1 MAVTVTSA
9 QRSESLLEALVTWL
23 CDVPDDPFEPDLV
36 IVPTLGVKDWLRSE
50 LAAHLGTTGKRDGV
64 VANVRFQLSGWLN
77 HEAIGLAGDLDP
89 RWNLN
94 HLPWSVLAVL
104 HRSPGK
110 MPGFKGS
117 DQPLSQARHVADLF
131 DRYATHRP
139 AMLRS
144 WLNPNGS
151 GDHDGTVEAVVLDDD
166 HLWQPALFR
175 ALRAEIDAPSPAELL
190 AELPARLS
198 GQASSGEL
206 PRRLALFGL
215 GTITP
220 AQADVLAALAVHCD
234 IRILAHLPSR
244 SGSGRHPLTQ
254 AWGGSASP
262 TSDLLSDMAVV
273 ERIDLTPGATD
284 STLLERLQAAVDEDA
299 DRPPPVAS
307 ASTLGATG
315 GDGSIQIHACHGT
328 TRQVEALRDALL
340 HLIRADPTL
349 TARDVIVVCP
359 DLRRFAPLIEPTLAA
374 VFDRP
379 GVTAALADRSLARL
393 SPVAAAIDALFR
405 FAIGRASVEDF
416 FSLLDDPVISS
427 AMGLDDHDHMDSLH
441 RWFEVLHMRWG
452 LDAGHRQRWGY
463 PQGLEQGTWSEAVD
477 QLLAGVLAQAPD
489 PVEFQGGIVPH
500 DDVDEKELEAVG
512 LLAQAIERVRLFA
525 DQCAVPHPLDG
536 WCDVIEEL
544 VDNLLKV
551 EGNDDRHRRDLMRL
565 LTELRRDDAGT
576 VDGVLLGVRDVA
588 NLFASRLSA
597 EATNIRLRTG
607 NVTVASPKPLRGV
620 PARVVAVVG
629 FDDEAIRAP
638 ADDGDDLLVLRP
650 QIGERSRLL
659 DHRRGFLDLVLGAR
673 DHLLVT
679 CDGWDVTTGLKVP
692 LAGHLARLLE
702 AAQAEAEA
710 TGGGTRPLLV
720 EHTRHLADRAN
731 LDPKADGPAQLLEG
745 RPWTHD
751 PNAPRIVKAMDPGQA
766 TVAASGS
773 SWAVGSESPEAVDL
787 DDVAS
792 GVRKPGEALLHRRLG
807 VSLPKKADQSTQEID
822 LWPDGLTYWE
832 LGQDLLDR
840 RLRGRSTG
848 AWRAHHRLL
857 GDLPP
862 EALGEEALDAVA
874 DEVKELLDEATVGLP
889 VPDGSKA
896 VEVNVGN
903 TVVRGHIPVSTELL
917 LELRFVRWHPS
928 HHLEPWLRLALAT
941 LADPD
946 IDWEAVLAF
955 RGREAGDDPVVH
967 RRRMRGT
974 GEERLGGARRSL
986 ETVIDLD
993 RRARS
998 DVIPLFHRYS
1008 WSLMFKDPKDKKEP
1022 EYKRRAALEKDLTED
1037 KWTDWLHPDTTL
1049 EDLEADTDQNH
1060 PADVNLPTATFRA
1073 ERYAKFLYDAWYETT
1088 EEVPPPPVGGAGN
1101 GKAGGGGHSG

>member
-64 VANVRFQLSGWLN
+64 VANVHFKLSGWLN
-77 HEAIGLAGDLDP
+77 HGAIGLAGDLDP
-89 RWNLN
+89 RWDLDR
-94 HLPWSVLAVL
+94 LPWSVLAVL
-104 HRSPGK
+104 HGSPGA

-144 WLNPNGS
+144 WLTPDGS

-190 AELPARLS
+190 AELPTRLS
-198 GQASSGEL
+198 DQASSGEL

-220 AQADVLAALAVHCD
+220 AQADVLAGLALHCD
-234 IRILAHLPSR
+234 IRILAQLPSR
-244 SGSGRHPLTQ
+244 SGSGRHPLTR
-254 AWGGSASP
+254 AWGGSAAP
-262 TSDLLSDMAVV
+262 TSDLLLDMAVV

-359 DLRRFAPLIEPTLAA
+359 DLRRFAPLIEPTLDA

-405 FAIGRASVEDF
+405 FAISRASVEDF
-416 FSLLDDPVISS
+416 SSLLDDPVISA

-441 RWFEVLHMRWG
+441 RWFKVLHMRWG

-463 PQGLEQGTWSEAVD
+463 PQGLKQGTWSEAVD

-512 LLAQAIERVRLFA
+512 LLAQAIERVGLFA
-525 DQCAVPHPLDG
+525 DQCAVPHPLDA

-565 LTELRRDDAGT
+565 LTELREDAGT
-576 VDGVLLGVRDVA
+576 VDGALLGVRDVA
-588 NLFASRLSA
+588 NLLTSRLRA

-629 FDDEAIRAP
+629 FDDEAVQAP

-692 LAGHLARLLE
+692 LAGHLVRLLE

-731 LDPKADGPAQLLEG
+731 LDPKADGPAELLEG

-751 PNAPRIVKAMDPGQA
+751 PNAPRIVEAMDPRQA

-773 SWAVGSESPEAVDL
+773 PWALGSKSPEAVDL
-787 DDVAS
+787 VEVTD
-792 GVRKPGEALLHRRLG
+792 GIRKPGEALLRHRIG
-807 VSLPKKADQSTQEID
+807 VSLPWADEQPTQEID
-822 LWPDGLTYWE
+822 LWPDNLTFWE
-832 LGQDLLDR
+832 LGKDLLDR
-840 RLRGRSTG
+840 RLRGQSTG
-848 AWRAHHRLL
+848 AWKTDHRLS
-857 GDLPP
+857 GRLPP
-862 EALGEEALDAVA
+862 EALGEAALDAVD
-874 DEVKELLDEATVGLP
+874 DEVKKLLVAALDEANVGLP
-889 VPDGSKA
+889 VPDGSRS
-896 VEVNVGN
+896 VEVNVGD

-917 LELRFVRWHPS
+917 LHFRFTRWHPS
-928 HHLEPWLRLALAT
+928 HHLKPWLRLALAT

-946 IDWEAVLAF
+946 IEWEAVLAF
-955 RGREAGDDPVVH
+955 RGREARNGPVVE

-974 GEERLGGARRSL
+974 GEERLVGARRSL

-998 DVIPLFHRYS
+998 DDIPLFDRYS
-1008 WSLMFKDPKDKKEP
+1008 WSLMSGESPTKQGDAL
-1022 EYKRRAALEKDLTED
+1022 KRDLGNQYTHL
-1037 KWTDWLHPDTTL
+1037 LHGETTL

-1073 ERYAKFLYDAWYETT
+1073 KRYAKFLYGAWYETT
-1088 EEVPPPPVGGAGN
+1088 EEVPPPPVGGTGN
-1101 GKAGGGGHSG
+1101 GKTGGGGHSG